1 MVKSGISR
9 DKLIYN
15 QNNVK
20 QNYPSGDKNYCKCEP
35 TNQDL
40 LSVPKVFKPIPKRS
54 HF

>member
-35 TNQDL
+35 TNQQ
-40 LSVPKVFKPIPKRS
+40 VFKPRRRRS